1 MSKQDRQGARTVAEL
16 NRRYDVKKAEGI
28 ANDARKAAKAAEQT
42 AQGIDTDVEYVKAEL
57 ALKLGVDKNG
67 NLIGRVHISGN
78 QLTVATDNF
87 KLDADGNVE
96 IRGVI
101 TAIEGAFGNAHITS
115 EGRLPND
122 VGYEGFYI
130 GEEGEDNTTFFG
142 KSNSEVYTA
151 VLGLGVGSKTTVPGV
166 ILSNHGMQIESE
178 NKATVYE
185 ITWDEL
191 RKVVAKVK
199 EVHGI

>member
-16 NRRYDVKKAEGI
+16 NRRYDVKKAMGI
-28 ANDARKAAKAAEQT
+28 ANDAHKAAKVAEQT

-57 ALKLGVDKNG
+57 ALKLGVDENG

-96 IRGVI
+96 IKGVI
-101 TAIEGAFGNAHITS
+101 TAIEGAFGKAHITS
-115 EGRLPND
+115 GGNAFG
-122 VGYEGFYI
+122 VGYEGFFI
-130 GEEGEDNTTFFG
+130 GEEGDDNTTFFG
-142 KSNSEVYTA
+142 KSDNATYTA
-151 VLGLGVGSKTTVPGV
+151 LLGLGVGSKTTVPGV

-178 NKATVYE
+178 NKASVYE

>member
-96 IRGVI
+96 IKGVI
-101 TAIEGAFGNAHITS
+101 TAIEGAFGKAHITS
-115 EGRLPND
+115 DGTAFG

-166 ILSNHGMQIESE
+166 LLSNHGMQIESE
-178 NKATVYE
+178 NKASVYE